1 MLRTNVNLV
10 HVESSIKVRVSL
22 FCIMQDRLFITTA
35 YRTSLRIDIYS
46 GRRQY
51 SSFGLADF
59 HRKSRK

>member
-35 YRTSLRIDIYS
+35 YRTSLRIDI
-46 GRRQY
+46 
-51 SSFGLADF
+51 
-59 HRKSRK
+59 